1 MFFSYFWHGY
11 FLFFAVLAA
20 FLNALADGA
29 PLVPGFLIVS
39 FDPALILLR
48 LA

>member
-20 FLNALADGA
+20 CLNAFADGA